1 MEDWHTSPS
10 NALQHCSTTNSS
22 WKQSQSSAGLYDKR
36 LSIIHYFNGRPL
48 IGDGGGPTVRT
59 NERPPGLSGHG
70 TPRIPHKVCGLSN
83 AADKIFSSNP
93 HSMVVLRNARKFF
106 SRKRTQFLNAIP
118 ILWRIFVTLAYVQV
132 FSLLHIVPVV
142 SRSECASFIVFSS
155 GFWVVHRRPSP
166 SGVRRVRA
174 LLLAEAIDFRSF
186 PVLLVSTAQMCI
198 CIDMS
203 YQQH

>member
-1 MEDWHTSPS
+1 MGGRGEGWDR
-10 NALQHCSTTNSS
+10 ARRRNSVNP
-22 WKQSQSSAGLYDKR
+22 KKR
-36 LSIIHYFNGRPL
+36 L
-48 IGDGGGPTVRT
+48 
-59 NERPPGLSGHG
+59 PGLSGHG

-118 ILWRIFVTLAYVQV
+118 ILWRIFVTLAYVHLV
-132 FSLLHIVPVV
+132 LLHIVPVV

-155 GFWVVHRRPSP
+155 GFWGVHRRSSP

-174 LLLAEAIDFRSF
+174 LLLAEAIDF
-186 PVLLVSTAQMCI
+186 
-198 CIDMS
+198 
-203 YQQH
+203 